1 MQIDA
6 AITSER
12 PSKLRI
18 TNLGFATECM
28 YEQQCMELEHDHSGA
43 KG

>member
-1 MQIDA
+1 VQFDA

-12 PSKLRI
+12 PPKLRI
-18 TNLGFATECM
+18 ISLGFATECM
-28 YEQQCMELEHDHSGA
+28 YEQQYGELEHDHSAA